1 VARVAEPIETLMAT
15 LWQEVLDI
23 ALPTPFPRL
32 TWEQAMARYG
42 CDKPD
47 TRFGLEL
54 CDVTTLTRGCG
65 FGVFEQAEC
74 VSGLCVPPVHAAG
87 LSRSQMDKLTALVKQ
102 RETGGAK
109 GLAWTKV
116 DDQLRWT
123 GAVAKNVSQ
132 DAQSEI
138 SQRMGAEPGSVLMF
152 IADAWATTHAV
163 LSNLRLHLRDQLQLV
178 SSQNR
183 GDAWNFLWVTD
194 FPLFE
199 KNDKGHWVSSHHPFT
214 APRPEHLDAMS
225 TDPGRVRAQAYD
237 LVLNGNEIGGGS
249 IRIHQS
255 EVQARV
261 FAALG
266 LSEEDA
272 QRKFG
277 FLLEAFKYGPPPHG
291 GIALGLDRVA
301 MLMCGAESLRDV
313 IAFPK
318 TQRGQD
324 LMTSCPTP
332 VESSQLEEL
341 GIIVDRTTSE
351 TEG

>member
-1 VARVAEPIETLMAT
+1 
-15 LWQEVLDI
+15 
-23 ALPTPFPRL
+23 
-32 TWEQAMARYG
+32 
-42 CDKPD
+42 
-47 TRFGLEL
+47 
-54 CDVTTLTRGCG
+54 
-65 FGVFEQAEC
+65 
-74 VSGLCVPPVHAAG
+74 
-87 LSRSQMDKLTALVKQ
+87 
-102 RETGGAK
+102 
-109 GLAWTKV
+109 
-116 DDQLRWT
+116 
-123 GAVAKNVSQ
+123 
-132 DAQSEI
+132 
-138 SQRMGAEPGSVLMF
+138 
-152 IADAWATTHAV
+152 
-163 LSNLRLHLRDQLQLV
+163 V
-178 SSQNR
+178 SSQNG
-183 GDAWNFLWVTD
+183 GDAWNFLWITD

-301 MLMCGAESLRDV
+301 MLMCCAESLRDV

-332 VESSQLEEL
+332 VEPSQLEEL